1 MMTGARDNQSDRDR
15 AGVSLSHTSSISI
28 TSGAEKRRWQILLNT
43 MPKSGSVYILKS
55 LAQIVGLET
64 MHLGN
69 PANGQISAQDILAFR
84 AGEHIAQNHLAPSA
98 ENLQLLK
105 QFKPKMVLHL
115 RDPRQA
121 LLSWV
126 YHLDWKSRT
135 EPGSLKMR
143 PGYFDHSISS
153 KIDFQIEN
161 YLPRLVSWAERW
173 VEIADQGKLPI
184 LITSQYELRRDEKA
198 FFNAILSFYQIEL
211 DFTPPTLPRT
221 LEETHFRKADPEEWK
236 RTFTPEQAARATSAI
251 PHALNRRFGWS
262 DEG

>member
-1 MMTGARDNQSDRDR
+1 MTMGARDNQLDRDR
-15 AGVSLSHTSSISI
+15 AGVSLSHTSSIASD
-28 TSGAEKRRWQILLNT
+28 AEGRRWQILLNT

-69 PANGQISAQDILAFR
+69 PANGQISVQDILAFR
-84 AGEHIAQNHLAPSA
+84 AGEHIAQNHLAPTA
-98 ENLQLLK
+98 ENMQLLE
-105 QFKPKMVLHL
+105 QFKPKMVLHM

-173 VEIADQGKLPI
+173 VEIADQGKLQI
-184 LITSQYELRRDEKA
+184 LITSQYELRRDEKV

-236 RTFTPEQAARATSAI
+236 RTFTPEQAVRATSAI

>member
-1 MMTGARDNQSDRDR
+1 M
-15 AGVSLSHTSSISI
+15 
-28 TSGAEKRRWQILLNT
+28 
-43 MPKSGSVYILKS
+43 YILKS
-55 LAQIVGLET
+55 LAQIIGLET

-69 PANGQISAQDILAFR
+69 PTNGQISVQDILTFC
-84 AGEHIAQNHLAPSA
+84 AGGYIAQNHLASSA
-98 ENLQLLK
+98 ENMQLLE

-126 YHLDWKSRT
+126 YHVDWKSIT
-135 EPGSLKMR
+135 EPGSLKMP
-143 PGYFDHSISS
+143 PGYFEHSMSS
-153 KIDFQIEN
+153 KIDFQIEK
-161 YLPRLVSWAERW
+161 YLPNLVSWVERW
-173 VEIADQGKLPI
+173 VEIAGQGRLPI
-184 LITSQYELRRDEKA
+184 LITSQYELRRNEKA

-211 DFTPPTLPRT
+211 DFTPPNLPRT

-251 PHALNRRFGWS
+251 PHALMRRFGWS